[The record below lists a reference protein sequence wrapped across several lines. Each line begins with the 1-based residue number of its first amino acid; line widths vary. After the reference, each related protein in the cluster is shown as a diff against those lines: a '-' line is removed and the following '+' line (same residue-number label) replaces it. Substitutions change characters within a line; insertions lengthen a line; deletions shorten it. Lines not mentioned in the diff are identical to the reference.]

1 MLFSSVLKYKNIK
14 KKKYQDCI
22 KYTCIFKCMNLP
34 KRVKTIISTLK
45 LYKLSR
51 LLKYYCK
58 KLHKT

>member
-1 MLFSSVLKYKNIK
+1 M
-14 KKKYQDCI
+14 
-22 KYTCIFKCMNLP
+22 KYTCIIKCMNLP